1 MLLKSF
7 VSLGSAAGGAVGN
20 TRSLV
25 IRFLT
30 GAWCVTCFVLITA
43 FCSVLV
49 SFLTA
54 PEIYKPIIH
63 SVNDLP
69 MKRDIQVTVN
79 KGLFPDI
86 IFRVKSYILW
96 GTIIQKAMQNRTVI
110 IIAHRMSTIEKCDK
124 IFVLEEGK
132 VVEEGGF
139 NELK

>member
-1 MLLKSF
+1 MPIMLLKSF

-86 IFRVKSYILW
+86 IFRVKSYIL
-96 GTIIQKAMQNRTVI
+96 
-110 IIAHRMSTIEKCDK
+110 
-124 IFVLEEGK
+124 
-132 VVEEGGF
+132 
-139 NELK
+139 